1 MKWPVTTPNVKTRTA
16 PAATTAPVTKPI
28 SAAKAKTA
36 AARKTKKTAAAT
48 SVTATNSQTSEAEM
62 ENEKHRHPCHKQEI
76 PRLNRVI
83 GQLEG
88 VKKMIEEL
96 RYCPDILIQL
106 RAARSAIRAVESNI
120 LKTHLQSCVAQSFAS
135 EEDKEQKLN
144 ELKELFDR
152 FES

>member
-1 MKWPVTTPNVKTRTA
+1 LKWPVTTPNAKTRTA
-16 PAATTAPVTKPI
+16 PAATTAPVTKPT

-48 SVTATNSQTSEAEM
+48 SVTSQTSEAEM